1 MKLRSRK
8 SLLVLLALVMALSF
22 SLAACG
28 SGGSDDK
35 GDAAGTPAG
44 EAPAADV
51 LKVGWIYIGAINDG
65 GYTQAQHAGTLAVKD
80 KFGDN
85 VDTQWLEGIDD
96 TNTQAAKEAAIQLI
110 DAGCKVIIG
119 TSFGFGAPLKELA
132 DSGDYD
138 DTIFLHFSDPTAKND
153 KNLEDYFGAME
164 EPRYLSGII
173 AGMQT
178 TSNKL
183 GYVAAYPYTEV
194 QIGINAFTL
203 GAQSV
208 NPDVEVNV
216 VYINS
221 WYDPA
226 QETAAAEALLS
237 QGCDIITQHADT
249 TGPQQAA
256 ADAGKLTIGYNLD
269 NSKVEGLEKAFLT
282 APVWNHG
289 VYLISTI
296 QDILDGTWKPD
307 VKDPFCY
314 YGTIADGFVDLAP
327 LTDNVTAEA
336 KAKVEEVKAQMVAG
350 EYPIFKGPIKD
361 NKGNEVV
368 KDGEVLTTEQIWT
381 ITYEVEG
388 VNATGN

>member
-1 MKLRSRK
+1 
-8 SLLVLLALVMALSF
+8 MALTF

-28 SGGSDDK
+28 GDK
-35 GDAAGTPAG
+35 GGDSDTSAPAG
-44 EAPAADV
+44 DV
-51 LKVGWIYIGAINDG
+51 LKVGWIYIGTVNDG
-65 GYTQAQHAGTLAVKD
+65 GYTQAQHAGTLAVQNE
-80 KFGDN
+80 FGEK
-85 VDTQWLEGIDD
+85 VETKWLEGIDD
-96 TNTQAAKEAAIQLI
+96 TNTQEAKEAAINLI
-110 DAGCKVIIG
+110 DQGCKVIIG

-138 DTIFLHFSDPTAKND
+138 DVIFLHFSDPTAKNG
-153 KNLEDYFGAME
+153 KNLVDYFGAME

-173 AGMQT
+173 AGTQT

-183 GYVAAYPYTEV
+183 GYVAAFPYTEV

-208 NPDVEVNV
+208 NPDVEVKV

-226 QETAAAEALLS
+226 NEKAAAEALIS
-237 QGCDIITQHADT
+237 QGCDVITQHADT

-289 VYLISTI
+289 VFLVPTI
-296 QDILDGTWKPD
+296 QKILDGTWKAE
-307 VKDPFCY
+307 VAEPFCY
-314 YGTIADGFVDLAP
+314 YGTLADGYVGLAP

-336 KAKVEEVKAQMVAG
+336 KAAVEDAQAKLASGALSV
-350 EYPIFKGPIKD
+350 FTGPIKD

-368 KDGEVLTTEQIWT
+368 KAGETLDVGQIWQ
-381 ITYEVEG
+381 ITYEIEG
-388 VNATGN
+388 VSATGAQ